1 MQNGS
6 EQVCND
12 ETEEV
17 SELVGEEVGSDGILA
32 CEDVLDF
39 VFCDD
44 TETLIDDVGG
54 MLELVGVGT
63 GFDVIRLPGEDAVDL
78 VFCDDTETLM
88 QDKSEQDCVADVAEM
103 LELVE
108 DGTRLEAL
116 EMPCVAGGV
125 PLD

>member
-17 SELVGEEVGSDGILA
+17 SELVGDEVGVGEILP
-32 CEDVLDF
+32 CEDALDL

-44 TETLIDDVGG
+44 TETLIADVGG
-54 MLELVGVGT
+54 MLELVEVGT
-63 GFDVIRLPGEDAVDL
+63 GFDVIRLPCEDMVDL
-78 VFCDDTETLM
+78 VFCVDTETLM
-88 QDKSEQDCVADVAEM
+88 QDKSEQDCEADVAEM
-103 LELVE
+103 LELVA
-108 DGTRLEAL
+108 DGTGLEAL
-116 EMPCVAGGV
+116 EIPCAPGGV